1 MLPTAVKLNARDPA
15 RPHPHRLAFVF
26 SGATE
31 RTALGEQLPPGEA
44 REVAQNSLTQ
54 NIL

>member
-15 RPHPHRLAFVF
+15 RPHPVF

>member
-1 MLPTAVKLNARDPA
+1 MLPTAVKLNARA
-15 RPHPHRLAFVF
+15 HPVF